1 MIAAKKPFSALITV
15 LGSAGILF
23 ALVAAQCD
31 SNLEFPPYVQEIC
44 TDNIDNDEDG
54 KTDCDDSDCSVVC
67 GVKVE
72 VFTPPDV
79 GADSSVK
86 LTGTHENASTISVS
100 VTPNGTG
107 GAATITGASWEFTV
121 RNISTPGIHTATI
134 LATSAK
140 GRTDT
145 ATTTFQKRN

>member
-1 MIAAKKPFSALITV
+1 MIAAKKPASALITV

-23 ALVAAQCD
+23 AMSAASCE
-31 SNLEFPPYVQEIC
+31 SSLEFPPYVQEIC
-44 TDNIDNDEDG
+44 TDNADNDDDG
-54 KTDCDDSDCSVVC
+54 AADCDDSDCNAVC
-67 GVKVE
+67 VVKVE
-72 VFTPPDV
+72 VSTPPDV
-79 GADSSVK
+79 AADSSVK

-100 VTPNGTG
+100 VVPNGTG
-107 GAATITGASWEFTV
+107 GAAIITGAAWEFTV

>member
-1 MIAAKKPFSALITV
+1 MIAAKKPASALITV
-15 LGSAGILF
+15 LGSAAILF
-23 ALVAAQCD
+23 ALVAAQCE
-31 SNLEFPPYVQEIC
+31 SNLEFPPFVQEVC
-44 TDNIDNDEDG
+44 TDNVDNDEDG
-54 KTDCDDSDCSVVC
+54 AADCDDSDCNTVC

-72 VFTPPDV
+72 VSTPPGV
-79 GADSSVK
+79 AADSSVK
-86 LTGTHENASTISVS
+86 LSGTHENASTISVS
-100 VTPNGTG
+100 VIPDGTA
-107 GAATITGASWEFTV
+107 GAATITGATWEFTV